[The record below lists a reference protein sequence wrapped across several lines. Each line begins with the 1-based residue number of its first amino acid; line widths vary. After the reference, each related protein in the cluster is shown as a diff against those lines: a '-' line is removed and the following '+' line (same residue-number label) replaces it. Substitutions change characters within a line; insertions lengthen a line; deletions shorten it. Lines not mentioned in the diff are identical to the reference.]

1 MAVNL
6 KDQFFLDPD
15 ITFLNHGSFGA
26 CAKPVYENLL
36 NWQMQMEWEPVHF
49 FEETI
54 FDALK
59 KSRQILGKYI
69 NCPADDMVYF
79 PNPTTA
85 INAAARSLKLEPE
98 DEVLSTNHIYGA
110 LDRTWKYICNKNE
123 AKFVKA
129 DIPFPIQSKDEF
141 LIRFFKAITSKTR
154 VIFLSHITSMTAM
167 IFPVEEVVEFARK
180 NNILSIIDGAHV
192 PGHIPLN
199 IHTLN
204 PDIYTGA
211 CHKWMCSPKGTSF
224 LYVKKEMQENIH
236 PLVVSWGWESE
247 NPSDSQFLD
256 WHEWQGT
263 RDMSAFLTIPTSVKF
278 MDDNDWPNVSR
289 KCREMV
295 IQTRNQLLNYLKIS
309 PPCPDDWLGQMAS
322 IPMPFNDA
330 FEIKNVLLNKYHI
343 QVPIFT
349 WEGKVYLRYS
359 IQAYNSESDLEKLL
373 SAIKELLG

>member
-26 CAKPVYENLL
+26 CAKPVYEDLL
-36 NWQMQMEWEPVHF
+36 NWQLQMEREPVKF
-49 FEETI
+49 FEDTI

-59 KSRQILGKYI
+59 KSRQVLGNYI
-69 NCPADDMVYF
+69 NCPADDLVYF

-85 INAAARSLKLEPE
+85 INAAARSLKLEPG

-110 LDRTWKYICNKNE
+110 LDRTWKYICEKNGAE
-123 AKFVKA
+123 FVKA
-129 DIPFPIQSKDEF
+129 DIAFPIQSKDEF
-141 LIRFFKAITSKTR
+141 LNSFFKAITSKTR

-167 IFPVEEVVEFARK
+167 IFPVEEVVEFARE

-263 RDMSAFLTIPTSVKF
+263 RDMSAFLTIPEAVKF

-295 IQTRNQLLNYLKIS
+295 IQTRNQLLNYLNIS
-309 PPCPDDWLGQMAS
+309 PPCPNDWLGQMAS
-322 IPMPFNDA
+322 IPLPFNDA
-330 FEIKNVLLNKYHI
+330 VEIKNALLNKYHI

>member
-247 NPSDSQFLD
+247 NPNDSQFLD

>member
-1 MAVNL
+1 MAVIL

-26 CAKPVYENLL
+26 CAKPVYEDLL
-36 NWQMQMEWEPVHF
+36 NWQLQMEREPVKF
-49 FEETI
+49 FEDTI

-59 KSRQILGKYI
+59 KSRQVLGNYI
-69 NCPADDMVYF
+69 NCPADDLVYF

-85 INAAARSLKLEPE
+85 INAAARSLKLEPG

-123 AKFVKA
+123 AEFVKA

-141 LIRFFKAITSKTR
+141 LNSFFAAVTSKTR

-167 IFPVEEVVEFARK
+167 IFPVEEVVEFARE

-199 IHTLN
+199 INTLN

-224 LYVKKEMQENIH
+224 LYVKKELQENIH

-263 RDMSAFLTIPTSVKF
+263 RDMSAFLTIPEAVKF

-289 KCREMV
+289 KCRKMV
-295 IQTRNQLLNYLKIS
+295 IQTRNQLLNYLNIS

-330 FEIKNVLLNKYHI
+330 FEIKNALLNKYHI

-373 SAIKELLG
+373 SAIKELLL

>member
-1 MAVNL
+1 MFPHL
-6 KDQFFLDPD
+6 KNQFLLDRNV
-15 ITFLNHGSFGA
+15 IFLNHGSFGA
-26 CAKPVYENLL
+26 CAKPVYEDLL
-36 NWQMQMEWEPVHF
+36 NWQLQMEREPVKF

-59 KSRQILGKYI
+59 KSRQTLGNYL
-69 NCPADDMVYF
+69 NCPADDLVYF
-79 PNPTTA
+79 QNPTTA
-85 INAAARSLKLEPE
+85 VNAVARSLKLEPRG
-98 DEVLSTNHIYGA
+98 EVLSTNHIYGA
-110 LDRTWKYICNKNE
+110 LDLTWKYICEKNG

-129 DIPFPIQSKDEF
+129 DIAFPIQSKDEF
-141 LIRFFKAITSKTR
+141 LNSFFKAVTSKTR

-167 IFPVEEVVEFARK
+167 IFPVEEVVEFAWE

-199 IHTLN
+199 INTLN

-211 CHKWMCSPKGTSF
+211 CHKWMCSPKGASF
-224 LYVKKEMQENIH
+224 LYVKREMQENIH

-247 NPSDSQFLD
+247 NPGDSQFLD

-263 RDMSAFLTIPTSVKF
+263 RDMSAFLTIPAVVKF

-295 IQTRNQLLNYLKIS
+295 IQTRNQLLNYLNIS
-309 PPCPDDWLGQMAS
+309 LPCPNDWLGQMAS
-322 IPMPFNDA
+322 IPLPFNA
-330 FEIKNVLLNKYHI
+330 AVEIKNVLLNKYHI

-359 IQAYNSESDLEKLL
+359 IQAYNSESDLEKLF